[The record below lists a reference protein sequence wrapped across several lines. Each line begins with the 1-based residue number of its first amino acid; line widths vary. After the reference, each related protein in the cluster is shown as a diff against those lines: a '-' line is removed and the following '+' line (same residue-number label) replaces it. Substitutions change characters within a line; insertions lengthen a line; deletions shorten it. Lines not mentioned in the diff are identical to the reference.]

1 VLHCDPIPGNM
12 TWNEQDPCVMFIDFE
27 RSTLQS
33 QRRVPLRIISSNQK
47 RKREVGSTEKGPN
60 KRLSCFVREKRR
72 MINGL

>member
-1 VLHCDPIPGNM
+1 
-12 TWNEQDPCVMFIDFE
+12 MFIDFE

-47 RKREVGSTEKGPN
+47 RKREVGSAEKGPT

-72 MINGL
+72 IDQRAIIHVNLTDPTNWK